1 MNASEGSAGRFR
13 TMQRKAVRITPD
25 AVVRYSY
32 LDEDKRFPLVIQP
45 GVDGVNLA
53 GWAAANREQLEAR
66 LLQHGA
72 ILFRNFNVNS
82 AIHLDE
88 FIQATCGQPL
98 EYQERSS
105 PRSQVQGNIYTSTDH
120 PPDEPIFLHN
130 EQSYNL
136 TFPLRILFFC
146 TQPAPQGGATP
157 IADTRK
163 IFNRI
168 SRETRE
174 RFIEK
179 KYMYT
184 RNFGDGFGLSWQTA
198 FQTTDKSAV
207 ENYCRRNDIRWE
219 WKSNERLRT
228 QQVRRAVAYHPRT
241 GEPAWFNHLTFFN
254 FSTLEPA
261 VRQAL
266 LMMFSEEDL
275 PNHTYYGDGSP
286 IEPEVLDELRAAYRQ
301 ETVSFPWQKGDILM
315 LDNMLASHGREPYSG
330 QRQVLVGMAEPYSWE
345 LIPTTPGSG
354 QHRER

>member
-1 MNASEGSAGRFR
+1 MNTNEGSAGRFH
-13 TMQRKAVRITPD
+13 TMQRKAVRISPG

-32 LDEDKRFPLVIQP
+32 LDEDKRFPLVIEP
-45 GVDGVNLA
+45 AVDSVNLPA
-53 GWAAANREQLEAR
+53 WATANREQLAAR
-66 LLQHGA
+66 LLQDGA

-82 AIHLDE
+82 ASHLDQ
-88 FIQATCGQPL
+88 FIQATSGQPL
-98 EYQERSS
+98 QYQERSS
-105 PRSQVQGNIYTSTDH
+105 PRSQVSGNIYTSTDH
-120 PPDEPIFLHN
+120 PPNEPIFLHN
-130 EQSYNL
+130 EQSYNQ
-136 TFPLRILFFC
+136 TFPLRIFFFC
-146 TQPAPQGGATP
+146 TQPAEHGGATP

-168 SRETRE
+168 STEVRE

-207 ENYCRRNDIRWE
+207 EDYCRRNDITWE
-219 WKSNERLRT
+219 WKSNGRLRT
-228 QQVRRAVAYHPRT
+228 QQVRRAVAYHPGT

-261 VRQAL
+261 ARETLSVL
-266 LMMFSEEDL
+266 FSEEDL
-275 PNHTYYGDGSP
+275 PNNTYYGDGSP
-286 IEPEVLDELRAAYRQ
+286 IEPKVLEELRAAYRQ

-330 QRQVLVGMAEPYSWE
+330 QRQVLVGMAEPYNWE
-345 LIPTTPGSG
+345 LIPTHK
-354 QHRER
+354 QM